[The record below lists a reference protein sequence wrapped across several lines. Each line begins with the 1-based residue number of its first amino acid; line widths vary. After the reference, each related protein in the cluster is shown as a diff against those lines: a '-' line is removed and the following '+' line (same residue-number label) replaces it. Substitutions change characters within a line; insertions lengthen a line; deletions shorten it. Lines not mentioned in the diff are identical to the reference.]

1 MDLLIDT
8 NFQNVMKCGFSEDC
22 VISVED
28 VRDAIVKL
36 KLHKSDGDLDLST
49 DHFVHTSNDL
59 AMHIA
64 LLLSAVVV
72 HGFSPHRLLA
82 STIIPIPKG
91 RNVNSGDSENYRGIA
106 LSSTV
111 FCEVV

>member
-1 MDLLIDT
+1 
-8 NFQNVMKCGFSEDC
+8 MKCGFSEDY

-28 VRDAIVKL
+28 VGDAIVKL
-36 KLHKSDGDLDLST
+36 KLHKSDGDFELST

-59 AMHIA
+59 AIHIA
-64 LLLSAVVV
+64 LLLPAVVV
-72 HGFSPHRLLA
+72 HGFSPHRLVVN
-82 STIIPIPKG
+82 TIIPIPTG